1 MDENPIKPSRRESTN
16 GTPQHREREKQ
27 QLLPRPPG
35 KAIQVGELRA
45 ELLPATSILLDYDD
59 ANDTSCAT
67 AALLPL
73 LYIIVARRQRVD
85 TNIAVYNIYD
95 I

>member
-1 MDENPIKPSRRESTN
+1 MRMDENPIKPSRRESTN

-45 ELLPATSILLDYDD
+45 ELVGIMTISI
-59 ANDTSCAT
+59 A
-67 AALLPL
+67 
-73 LYIIVARRQRVD
+73 
-85 TNIAVYNIYD
+85 
-95 I
+95 